1 MDSKYSYETVC
12 EESEDEWLALSRY
25 YLREKMKS
33 KSRFYYYILI
43 VSILY
48 GFQYYIN
55 NKITPVGD
63 QTAFLDYAKEF
74 HYNYLEFG
82 INRYLTWSS
91 RLLIESATLFFSVHD
106 KLFILA
112 SIIASFFLLLPS
124 KKLTPNLP
132 WLPGFLIFIFLPASE
147 FLSAGSIPTYINY
160 VFPASFLLFSLYYR
174 YSDKWWVQCF
184 TFLSFVFAVMNEQLA
199 VYAFL
204 WIIFELIRDWNVIAY
219 RYRNILFSFVSLT
232 GIFSA
237 KLSPGNTVRF
247 EQNVASW
254 FPNYVHLNPLQKLG
268 LGILETGD
276 GIFSISFAFVF
287 VFLIVL
293 IVLSALKKNFT
304 SLILSS
310 FTLLAIFSQKLEWRN
325 ILFTLSSVSKI
336 ARESGTFD
344 YNVVYFG
351 AVIYNIVLFMMLMYS
366 VWTLT
371 KNSDRLWIV
380 YIFGIGLIGRLLISF
395 SPTLYA
401 SSTRTYLPIMLSLFI
416 ITCYFLNDIY
426 LYFKAELV
434 LLFFFVCSR
443 GIFCTNY
450 SIIKVVYTFKD

>member
-1 MDSKYSYETVC
+1 MDSKYPNETVC

-112 SIIASFFLLLPS
+112 SFIASFFLLLPS

-426 LYFKAELV
+426 LYFK
-434 LLFFFVCSR
+434 R
-443 GIFCTNY
+443 
-450 SIIKVVYTFKD
+450 FKDIK

>member
-1 MDSKYSYETVC
+1 MDSKSLNETVC
-12 EESEDEWLALSRY
+12 EESEDEWIAMSSY

-74 HYNYLEFG
+74 HYKYLEFG

-132 WLPGFLIFIFLPASE
+132 WLPGILIFIFLPASE

-204 WIIFELIRDWNVIAY
+204 WIVFELIRDWKVIAY

-254 FPNYVHLNPLQKLG
+254 FPNYVHLNPLKKLG

-426 LYFKAELV
+426 LYFKRSKA
-434 LLFFFVCSR
+434 
-443 GIFCTNY
+443 
-450 SIIKVVYTFKD
+450 IK

>member
-1 MDSKYSYETVC
+1 MDSKYPNETVC

-112 SIIASFFLLLPS
+112 SIIASFLLLLPS

-426 LYFKAELV
+426 LYFK
-434 LLFFFVCSR
+434 R
-443 GIFCTNY
+443 
-450 SIIKVVYTFKD
+450 FKDIK

>member
-1 MDSKYSYETVC
+1 MDSTINNEAVC
-12 EESEDEWLALSRY
+12 EESEDEWVAMSHY

-132 WLPGFLIFIFLPASE
+132 WLPVFLIFIFLPASE

-174 YSDKWWVQCF
+174 YSDMWWVQCF

-204 WIIFELIRDWNVIAY
+204 WIVFELIRDWKVIAY
-219 RYRNILFSFVSLT
+219 RYRNILYSFVSLT
-232 GIFSA
+232 GILSA

-293 IVLSALKKNFT
+293 IALSAYKKNFT

-310 FTLLAIFSQKLEWRN
+310 FTLLAIFSQKFEWRN

-371 KNSDRLWIV
+371 KISDRLWLV
-380 YIFGIGLIGRLLISF
+380 YLFGIGLIGRLLISF

-426 LYFKAELV
+426 VHFKQSKA
-434 LLFFFVCSR
+434 
-443 GIFCTNY
+443 
-450 SIIKVVYTFKD
+450 IK

>member
-1 MDSKYSYETVC
+1 MDSKYPNETVC

-112 SIIASFFLLLPS
+112 SIIASFLLLLPS

-219 RYRNILFSFVSLT
+219 RYRNILYSFVSLT
-232 GIFSA
+232 GILSV

-276 GIFSISFAFVF
+276 GIFSRSFAFVF

-426 LYFKAELV
+426 LYFK
-434 LLFFFVCSR
+434 R
-443 GIFCTNY
+443 
-450 SIIKVVYTFKD
+450 FKDIK

>member
-1 MDSKYSYETVC
+1 MDSKYPYETIC
-12 EESEDEWLALSRY
+12 EESEDEWVSMNRY
-25 YLREKMKS
+25 CLREKMKS
-33 KSRFYYYILI
+33 KSRFYCYILI
-43 VSILY
+43 ISILY

-63 QTAFLDYAKEF
+63 QTAFLNYAKEF
-74 HYNYLEFG
+74 HHNYLEFG

-106 KLFILA
+106 KLFIIA

-124 KKLTPNLP
+124 KKLCPNLP
-132 WLPGFLIFIFLPASE
+132 WIPGLFIFIFLPASE

-174 YSDKWWVQCF
+174 YSDKWWVQCLA
-184 TFLSFVFAVMNEQLA
+184 FLSFVFAIMNEQLA

-204 WIIFELIRDWNVIAY
+204 WIVFELIRDWKVITF
-219 RYRNILFSFVSLT
+219 RYRNILYGLVSLT
-232 GIFSA
+232 GILSA
-237 KLSPGNTVRF
+237 KFSPGNTLRF
-247 EQNVASW
+247 EKNVESW
-254 FPNYVHLNPLQKLG
+254 FPNFVHLNPLQKIG

-276 GIFSISFAFVF
+276 GIFSVSFEFIF

-293 IVLSALKKNFT
+293 VVLSFYKKNFI

-310 FTLLAIFSQKLEWRN
+310 FTLFAILSQKFEWRN
-325 ILFTLSSVSKI
+325 ILFTLSSVSKV

-351 AVIYNIVLFMMLMYS
+351 AVIYNIVLFMILMYS
-366 VWTLT
+366 LWTLS
-371 KNSDRLWIV
+371 KVSDRLWII
-380 YIFGIGLIGRLLISF
+380 YLFGIGLIGRLLISF

-426 LYFKAELV
+426 IHFKRSKA
-434 LLFFFVCSR
+434 
-443 GIFCTNY
+443 
-450 SIIKVVYTFKD
+450 IK

>member
-1 MDSKYSYETVC
+1 MDSKYPYETIC
-12 EESEDEWLALSRY
+12 EESEDEWVAMSRY

-33 KSRFYYYILI
+33 KNRFYYYILI

-91 RLLIESATLFFSVHD
+91 RLLIESATLFFSVHE

-124 KKLTPNLP
+124 KKLIPNLP

-174 YSDKWWVQCF
+174 YSDKGWVQCL

-204 WIIFELIRDWNVIAY
+204 WVVFELIRDWKVIAF
-219 RYRNILFSFVSLT
+219 RYRNILYSLVSLT
-232 GIFSA
+232 GIISA
-237 KLSPGNTVRF
+237 KFSPGNTLRF
-247 EQNVASW
+247 EKMW
-254 FPNYVHLNPLQKLG
+254 HLGFQ
-268 LGILETGD
+268 I
-276 GIFSISFAFVF
+276 
-287 VFLIVL
+287 
-293 IVLSALKKNFT
+293 
-304 SLILSS
+304 
-310 FTLLAIFSQKLEWRN
+310 
-325 ILFTLSSVSKI
+325 
-336 ARESGTFD
+336 
-344 YNVVYFG
+344 
-351 AVIYNIVLFMMLMYS
+351 MY
-366 VWTLT
+366 T
-371 KNSDRLWIV
+371 
-380 YIFGIGLIGRLLISF
+380 
-395 SPTLYA
+395 
-401 SSTRTYLPIMLSLFI
+401 
-416 ITCYFLNDIY
+416 
-426 LYFKAELV
+426 
-434 LLFFFVCSR
+434 
-443 GIFCTNY
+443 
-450 SIIKVVYTFKD
+450 

>member
-1 MDSKYSYETVC
+1 MDSKYPNETVC

-112 SIIASFFLLLPS
+112 SIIASFLLLLPS

-351 AVIYNIVLFMMLMYS
+351 AVIYYIVLFMMLMYS

-426 LYFKAELV
+426 LYFK
-434 LLFFFVCSR
+434 R
-443 GIFCTNY
+443 
-450 SIIKVVYTFKD
+450 FKDIK